1 VTDVQLQKQAGAEV
15 TELIIDNFAEH
26 QQQQ

>member
-1 VTDVQLQKQAGAEV
+1 MKIAPLPHSLGAEV